1 MHVMHRNWYIN
12 ITRVLSVCL
21 SMLYMLVHL
30 LHIGF
35 GFKAQRRF
43 QKFGEV
49 QWQLIDLNSY
59 NLVQYMYSVNILSY
73 VFCALMH
80 HCCFV

>member
-1 MHVMHRNWYIN
+1 MGIDFQHLGIKNIVLMHVMHRNWYIN
-12 ITRVLSVCL
+12 ITRVLSVCF

-49 QWQLIDLNSY
+49 QWQLIDLNT
-59 NLVQYMYSVNILSY
+59 VII
-73 VFCALMH
+73 
-80 HCCFV
+80 